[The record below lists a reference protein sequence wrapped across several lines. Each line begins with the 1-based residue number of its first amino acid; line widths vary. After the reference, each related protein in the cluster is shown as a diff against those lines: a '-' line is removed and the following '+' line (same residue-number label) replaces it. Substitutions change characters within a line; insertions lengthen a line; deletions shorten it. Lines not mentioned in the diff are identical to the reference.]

1 MVSINDCGLMLEP
14 QQAMSIQDIVDWA
27 TDAEQKNYGYIL
39 RSDHLL
45 PIWDSKDR
53 DSPECWSSLGVLAAT
68 TKKIKFG
75 PLVSP
80 IGFRNPA
87 LLARMACNLNDYSHG
102 RLLFGIGAGW
112 YEEEYHAFGYEF
124 PNFRVRYDQFIEA
137 LKIIRPLIEGKHV
150 DFHGKYYTAKARCYP
165 HTKVPLIIGGRK
177 PRMMRP
183 IAEYADE
190 WNIYNPRIADLQE
203 LKSIVDENKG
213 DRKIQISRMGG
224 FVIAETRDQLE
235 RKIAK
240 NAELYKARFES
251 SLKPDEI
258 RKNGGLCGTVD
269 EVTSQ
274 LNDLTEAGV
283 EKFYFQILDT
293 EDKEMVNLLT
303 STLKSM

>member
-1 MVSINDCGLMLEP
+1 MVSIDDCGLMLEP
-14 QQAMSIQDIVDWA
+14 QQGMTVQDVVDWA
-27 TDAEQKNYGYIL
+27 IIAEQRNFGYIL

-87 LLARMACNLNDYSHG
+87 ALARMACNLNDYSHG
-102 RLLFGIGAGW
+102 RLLLGVGAGW

-124 PNFRVRYDQFIEA
+124 PNFRIRYDQFIES
-137 LKIIRPLIEGKHV
+137 LKIIKPLIEGKPV
-150 DFHGKYYTAKARCYP
+150 DFHGKYYSAKAHCYP
-165 HTKVPLIIGGRK
+165 RTKVPLIIGGRK
-177 PRMMRP
+177 PRMMRV
-183 IAEYADE
+183 IADYADE

-203 LKSIVDENKG
+203 LKSAVDKNKG
-213 DRKIQISRMGG
+213 DRNIQVSRMGP

-269 EVTSQ
+269 EFTSQ
-274 LNDLTEAGV
+274 LNGFAEAGV

-293 EDKEMVNLLT
+293 EDKEMVDLLAN
-303 STLKSM
+303 TLKN